1 MSVKS
6 RGSKVSRTV
15 GDLNVS
21 LNVSQKSASSQPL
34 TVRKRGLSEKGIE
47 YFFDVSKKNCETCY
61 RKIDKLIKVIEKLLR
76 DERLEEAGKK
86 VETLV
91 EVHKEFENLH
101 VRYQELLHQQPNV
114 PKEDDIML
122 GGKVSKF
129 VAQCI

>member
-6 RGSKVSRTV
+6 RGSKVSRTE

-21 LNVSQKSASSQPL
+21 LNVSQKSASSSQPL

-47 YFFDVSKKNCETCY
+47 YFFDVSKRNCETCY

-114 PKEDDIML
+114 PKEDDIM
-122 GGKVSKF
+122 
-129 VAQCI
+129 